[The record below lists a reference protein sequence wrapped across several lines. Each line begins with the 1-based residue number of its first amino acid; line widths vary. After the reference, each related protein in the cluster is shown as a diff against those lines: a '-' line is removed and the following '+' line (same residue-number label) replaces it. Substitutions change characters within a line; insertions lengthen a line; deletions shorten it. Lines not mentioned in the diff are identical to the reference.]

1 MDKSRLAKTAR
12 AGTPETRTD
21 VSPAERRRA
30 SRRRRTTRIGS
41 RGDPGTPRSES
52 IGEFRVETESRASPR
67 RAFPNLA
74 NRVDTSRLD
83 EERIALQI
91 LSGLDTPRP
100 GAPGAGTRAKRGESS
115 ITGARHDIG
124 PAISLESTS
133 GPRAARQIRR
143 GNPPA
148 IAQSGLPIEFVFS
161 PTSTTPAENARR
173 AETNLVVRAAGAA
186 AMVMEA
192 EAILSVVLTGV
203 VLGGTASCDRCPL
216 RCDGSV
222 TPPNEVKLLAVEI
235 SKIFSPT
242 EIRVRDCSPYERK
255 INETKRRS
263 ILYGTS

>member
-1 MDKSRLAKTAR
+1 MRE
-12 AGTPETRTD
+12 GTPETRTD

-41 RGDPGTPRSES
+41 RGDPDTSRSES
-52 IGEFRVETESRASPR
+52 IGEFRVRIESRASPR

-100 GAPGAGTRAKRGESS
+100 GAPGAGTRANRGESS

-124 PAISLESTS
+124 PVISLESTS
-133 GPRAARQIRR
+133 GPRAARRIRR

-192 EAILSVVLTGV
+192 EAIFSVVLTGV
-203 VLGGTASCDRCPL
+203 VLGGTASYDRCPL

-222 TPPNEVKLLAVEI
+222 KRGKLLAVEI

-242 EIRVRDCSPYERK
+242 EIRVRDCSPYERQP
-255 INETKRRS
+255 NDGLCYMEPLELFS
-263 ILYGTS
+263 